1 MNTYKEIYD
10 QSVKEKSLKPLDTT
24 YVKWAKKG
32 DVILGRFKG
41 SSAVESQQG
50 GGEYNQYLFET
61 DEGLVKFSLGRAA
74 DAEIGAVMQKD
85 MIYRIEFL
93 GQEPLT
99 GGRKVNKFKCD
110 EIGFGDE
117 VISTDKGEK

>member
-1 MNTYKEIYD
+1 MNTYKEMYD
-10 QSVKEKSLKPLDTT
+10 QSVKAKNIKPLDTK
-24 YVKWAKKG
+24 YVKWSKKG

-41 SSAVESQQG
+41 SAAVESQQG
-50 GGEYNQYLFET
+50 GGEYNQYLFDT

-74 DAEIGAVMQKD
+74 DAEIGAVMVKE
-85 MIYRIEFL
+85 MVYRIEFL

-117 VISTDKGEK
+117 VIDTSSQDN